1 MIVNKKVT
9 SFVHTKSTKF
19 ATRGGAEAAR
29 VAHNHKVAG
38 SSPAP
43 ATKKNDSSS
52 DGSFFFVGV
61 RFKSATLEKVAGE
74 KCRCHFARELF
85 RVELVRRMKILG
97 PQNVGE
103 SCPYERA
110 CPWHVAE

>member
-1 MIVNKKVT
+1 MIVNKKVS

-43 ATKKNDSSS
+43 ATKIRRPLDEGFLFWHLVHDSEPSRTAG
-52 DGSFFFVGV
+52 GSNSVKFPICTEF
-61 RFKSATLEKVAGE
+61 S
-74 KCRCHFARELF
+74 
-85 RVELVRRMKILG
+85 
-97 PQNVGE
+97 
-103 SCPYERA
+103 
-110 CPWHVAE
+110 